1 MQRLAYVLIGAGVL
15 ALIGWFVKG
24 FFLADE
30 IPVFVRAAVG
40 AIGLGALILV
50 GVVLRDRLSKTERD
64 RFKEVQR

>member
-15 ALIGWFVKG
+15 ALIGWSVKG

-40 AIGLGALILV
+40 AIGVGALILV
-50 GVVLRDRLSKTERD
+50 GIVLRDRLSKTETD